1 MKRLWMKYG
10 SHTASVAI
18 LLTGFFFLAKDSVLR
33 GPYIYDEADYMYAMS
48 RGFGAN
54 YTDSPTLPL
63 TEFVKIGLSRGRDAS
78 QRASL
83 SELIRTSDDMVF
95 YRHLHGPLYM
105 DWLLLLKPL
114 AADEDVMRVWSYFF
128 PILTALL
135 IYWGAI
141 WLLPGGAGR
150 IAAILGAVLF
160 LWSFPVINSSELA
173 PHELFVLWVVAALLA
188 LGKLMLSGEQKHWY
202 AALALTAVAYCVLEV
217 GFTLIAALSIC
228 GFVVR
233 DRLKP
238 NFRLAAI
245 SIGVFGGTVLLI
257 WPGAIF
263 KLSFVKIYLHMAYLA
278 VYRKAAWGS
287 NISVAETWWLRF
299 VTSPVP
305 WILLAVAVYLL
316 ITRRRS
322 LWSPLLLPFAIYGA
336 AIFLAIFRV
345 NADIPRYV
353 LPLYPAVVSIVAFT
367 LGRWLAGFKPAVRI
381 GAVVVIC
388 GAMAATTLQS
398 VVERRPRPDP
408 RRYSMLDLV
417 RSENLSRKRLLVP
430 QGDLPM
436 VHYYFPETRLKGY
449 LNESDISAALRG
461 APLDGVIYPGDP
473 ARYVPAAAVQ

>member
-1 MKRLWMKYG
+1 MKRPWMKYG
-10 SHTASVAI
+10 QHMASVAI
-18 LLTGFFFLAKDSVLR
+18 LLTGFFFLAKDSVMR

-114 AADEDVMRVWSYFF
+114 AADEHVMRVWSYFF

-135 IYWGAI
+135 IYWGAY
-141 WLLPGGAGR
+141 WLLPRGAGR

-160 LWSFPVINSSELA
+160 LWSFPVINSPELA

-188 LGKLMLSGEQKHWY
+188 LGKLMLSGERKHWY
-202 AALALTAVAYCVLEV
+202 AAVVLTALAFCTLEV
-217 GFTLIAALSIC
+217 AFALIATLLIC
-228 GFVVR
+228 GHAVR

-238 NFRLAAI
+238 DFRLAAI
-245 SIGVFGGTVLLI
+245 SIGAFAGTVLLV

-263 KLSFVKIYLHMAYLA
+263 KLSFVKAYLFMAYLA
-278 VYRKAAWGS
+278 VFRKAAWGS
-287 NISVAETWWLRF
+287 DISIAGTWWLRF
-299 VTSPVP
+299 VTSPAP
-305 WILLAVAVYLL
+305 WILLAVAIYLM
-316 ITRRRS
+316 IARRRAA
-322 LWSPLLLPFAIYGA
+322 WSPVLVPFAVYA
-336 AIFLAIFRV
+336 VSMFLALFRV
-345 NADIPRYV
+345 NADIPRYI
-353 LPLYPAVVSIVAFT
+353 LPLFPAVVLIVAFT
-367 LGRWLAGFKPAVRI
+367 LGRWLAGFKPSVRA
-381 GAVVVIC
+381 GAVAVIC
-388 GAMAATTLQS
+388 GAMVATTLQS
-398 VVERRPRPDP
+398 VVKRRPQPDP
-408 RRYSMLDLV
+408 RVYSMLDLV
-417 RSENLSRKRLLVP
+417 RSENLSTKSLLVP